1 MGNIIELKN
10 YQSLAVEKIDA
21 ELKGFVGDRYAS
33 AVKNHVA
40 ATIKHFCEENEQ
52 FARVVYETKRT
63 LSDCCK
69 EIMKGCGNSISDI
82 DVYRGA
88 VKNYFPNAEIDFH
101 MTIKIKGD
109 PPTAEEMARVPKDKP
124 KKEYSGNSTQPTAV
138 EDKPQEEP
146 KQPAKKPPVKKAAP
160 AEKKPVRQAVKKAKP
175 PKEEPNVI
183 QLSLF

>member
-1 MGNIIELKN
+1 MATIIELKN

-40 ATIKHFCEENEQ
+40 ATIKHFCDENEQ

-69 EIMKGCGNSISDI
+69 EIMKGCGSSVSDI

-101 MTIKIKGD
+101 MTIRIKGD

-124 KKEYSGNSTQPTAV
+124 KKEYSGNSAQLAV
-138 EDKPQEEP
+138 QDTGHRPDPKKPAK
-146 KQPAKKPPVKKAAP
+146 KQPAKKPAAV
-160 AEKKPVRQAVKKAKP
+160 EKKPTPQSARKAKL